1 MSRKHPAVRP
11 IGIGVCLLTAAAT
24 ALPLSTAFAALPGS
38 PVLPALGDTVDALT
52 ATLDTRAVKEAVVP
66 ATATRTAAAALLA
79 RAGSGTRATWDERFG
94 TLRSVRSDG
103 YLSTASSGPAV
114 DVARGWLRD
123 NASAFGLSAGQV
135 DSLAVVRDHALPT
148 TGTHVVNFV
157 QTADGV
163 AAARGGRLNV
173 AVAKDGRVLSYAGDP
188 TPGASLT
195 GGWLLGEAAA
205 LLKVAG
211 GLAPGTSYAPE
222 ATGTQAGYTTYANG
236 PFGGPSYVKKATFG
250 TRNGPVAAYK
260 VYFIKSPSE
269 AWEVVV
275 DGATGRTLYRTSVV
289 QHEDDP
295 QGTVYDN
302 YPGAAKG
309 GQPRQQSFGPT
320 TSSPQGWVD
329 LTGATGTGVTTLG
342 NNADAYANWSNFIG
356 PVDNAPRPVSP
367 TGNFSYT
374 YTNQWAATKGATV
387 PPSYAQDLNP
397 AATNLFYQHNR
408 IHDDYYAWGFT
419 ETAGN
424 FQADNGGKG
433 GLGGDAIRGLVQ
445 AGAAS
450 GGAPTYTGRD
460 NAYMLTLDDGIPPW
474 SGMFLWEPINDAF
487 EGPYRDGS
495 FDMSVIQHEYS
506 HGLSNRYV
514 AGGGALGSHQA
525 GSMGEGWADW
535 YALNHAQVEG
545 LEPTRAVVG
554 AYVTGNEVRGIRNYD
569 FNQNPTTFGD
579 MGYDLTGPEVHADGE
594 IWTATLWDLH
604 RALVAKHGLAKGGEI
619 AARLVTDAMPLTAP
633 DPSFLDARDGILT
646 ADLDRNHGDNTDL
659 IWAVFAKRGAGASAV
674 SATGDDT
681 DPVPAF
687 DHPATARNG
696 TVALTVVNAS
706 NGKPIPSAKLILG
719 VYEARVSPLVRT
731 GGSGGATVKAVA
743 GSYPLTIQAPGF
755 GTQTISGFA
764 VAAGRNTAK
773 TVKLAPN
780 LASTAAGA
788 SIVNVSS
795 QDDGSP
801 AKFAFDDTAASVWST
816 KPGTTAYNAGP
827 DERVTVKLAAEA
839 TVSSIRVSAF
849 KATNASRFVALKD
862 FTVQTST
869 DGVSWTTAR
878 TGAFGYQA
886 PRPTAPDLNYA
897 SFALAKPVKAGYLR
911 FFVDSVQGDTT
922 TSAQVA
928 EIEAFGSGAVVE
940 NGSVT
945 PDPAF
950 TDSGT
955 IVAPNPAAGDPT
967 GLQNVFGVTGTEM
980 NTACTFAPASQGA
993 DGWVTKFPLGF
1004 SDGLHSVTVKG
1015 TSDAD
1020 ATLGHDLDL
1029 YFLDSDCQLTGS
1041 AATSAADESAV
1052 IPPGSVYLVTHL
1064 YTGANVAVDIT
1075 AVDNR

>member
-11 IGIGVCLLTAAAT
+11 LGIGVCLLTAAAT
-24 ALPLSTAFAALPGS
+24 ALPLSSAYAALPSS
-38 PVLPALGDTVDALT
+38 PVLPALGDTVDAL
-52 ATLDTRAVKEAVVP
+52 AGTLDTRAVKEAVVP
-66 ATATRTAAAALLA
+66 TTAARTAVKALLA
-79 RAGSGTRATWDERFG
+79 KAGSGTRATWDERFG

-103 YLSTASSGPAV
+103 YLTPAASGPAV
-114 DVARGWLRD
+114 DVARDWLRA
-123 NASAFGLSAGQV
+123 NAAAFGLTTAQV
-135 DSLAVVRDHALPT
+135 DSLAVVRDHALPS
-148 TGTHVVNFV
+148 TGTHVVDFV
-157 QTADGV
+157 QTASGV

-173 AVAKDGRVLSYAGDP
+173 AVSKDGRVLSYAGDP
-188 TPGASLT
+188 TPGGTLA
-195 GGWLLGEAAA
+195 GGWVLGEAAA

-211 GLAPGTSYAPE
+211 GLASGTAYTPK
-222 ATGTQAGYTTYANG
+222 ATGTQAGYTTYDKG
-236 PFGGPSYVKKATFG
+236 PFGGPSYVKKVTFG
-250 TRNGPVAAYK
+250 TKSGPVAAYK

-275 DGATGRTLYRTSVV
+275 DGTTGRTLYRATVV
-289 QHEDDP
+289 QHESDP

-320 TSSPQGWVD
+320 AQSPKGWVD
-329 LTGATGTGVTTLG
+329 PTGLAGTGVTTYG
-342 NNADAYANWSNFIG
+342 NNADTYANWSNFIG
-356 PVDNAPRPVSP
+356 PVDNAPRPVAP

-374 YTNQWAATKGATV
+374 YTNRWAATNGQTT
-387 PPSYAQDLNP
+387 PPSYAEDLNP
-397 AATNLFYQHNR
+397 AATNLFFQHNR
-408 IHDDYYAWGFT
+408 IHDEYYALGFT

-424 FQADNGGKG
+424 FQLDNGGNG
-433 GLGGDAIRGLVQ
+433 GMGGDPIRGLVQ

-450 GGAPTYTGRD
+450 GGNPTYTGRD

-474 SGMFLWEPINDAF
+474 SGMFLWEPIDDAF

-495 FDMSVIQHEYS
+495 FDMSVIQHEYT
-506 HGLSNRYV
+506 HGLSTRYV
-514 AGGGALGSHQA
+514 AGGSALGSQQA
-525 GSMGEGWADW
+525 GSMGEGWSDW
-535 YALNHAQVEG
+535 YALNHGFKTG
-545 LEPTRAVVG
+545 LLTQPIVG
-554 AYVTGNEVRGIRNYD
+554 DYVTGNPTRGIRNWNYD
-569 FNQNPTTFGD
+569 QNPTTFGD
-579 MGYDLTGPEVHADGE
+579 IGYDLTGPEVHADGE
-594 IWTATLWDLH
+594 IWTATLWDL
-604 RALVAKHGLAKGGEI
+604 RKALVARYGAAQGAEV
-619 AARLVTDAMPLTAP
+619 AARLVTDGMPLTAP
-633 DPSFLDARDGILT
+633 DPSFLDARDGILS
-646 ADLDRNHGDNTDL
+646 ADLDRYHGDNTDL
-659 IWAVFAKRGAGASAV
+659 IWSVFAKRGAGASAH
-674 SATGDDT
+674 SNTGDDT
-681 DPVPAF
+681 DPTPGF
-687 DHPATARNG
+687 DHPSAAKNG
-696 TVALTVVNAS
+696 TVALTLVNATTGQKV
-706 NGKPIPSAKLILG
+706 NNAKVILG
-719 VYEARVSPLVRT
+719 RFEARVTPLVRT
-731 GGSGGATVKAVA
+731 GSAGGASIKAVA
-743 GSYPLTIQAPGF
+743 GTYPLTIQAPGF
-755 GTQTISGFA
+755 GTQTIDGFA
-764 VAAGRNTAK
+764 VTAGRNTAK

-788 SIVNVSS
+788 TVVSASS

-827 DERVTVKLAAEA
+827 DERVTVKLAAPA
-839 TVSSIRVSAF
+839 TVSSLRVSAF

-869 DGVSWTTAR
+869 DGVTWTTAR
-878 TGAFGYQA
+878 TGSFGYQA

-897 SFALAKPVKAGYLR
+897 TFTLAKPVKAGYVR
-911 FFVDSVQGDTT
+911 FFVDSVQGNTS

-928 EIEAFGSGAVVE
+928 EIEVFGSGAVVE

-945 PDPAF
+945 PDPAY

-980 NTACTFAPASQGA
+980 NTACTFPPASQGA

-1004 SDGLHSVTVKG
+1004 SDGLHSVSVKG

-1020 ATLGHDLDL
+1020 EAAGHDLDL
-1029 YFLDSDCQLTGS
+1029 YFLDSACQLTGS

-1052 IPPGSVYLVTHL
+1052 IPPGSVYLVTQL